1 MTDLSN
7 ARPHAGATPKSLSLA
22 PEEDDVLRLLAGRDG
37 HFRLESGHHGDR
49 WLDLETLCFNVFACE
64 QMAIRLCTRLA
75 GHEIDA
81 VCGPLVEGAFV
92 ALMVAEE
99 LVLPFTYSSP
109 SEAPAGDRL
118 FPVKYRIPGPL
129 RPRLKGRR
137 VAVVNDV
144 IGAGSAVRG
153 TLDDL
158 RACGAKPMVIGAL
171 AVVGDYADKMAE
183 ENEVPLETLAR
194 IKSGIWAPN
203 ECPLCAR
210 DVPLTNPQEP
220 EAAGESGSAR

>member
-1 MTDLSN
+1 MAESSSN
-7 ARPHAGATPKSLSLA
+7 LRPEAGARPRPPQAAAG
-22 PEEDDVLRLLAGRDG
+22 DDVLALFPARAG

-49 WLDLETLCFNVFACE
+49 WMDLESLCFNVFAVQE
-64 QMAIRLCTRLA
+64 MAVRLCTRLA

-99 LVLPFTYSSP
+99 LVLPFTYSTP
-109 SEAPAGDRL
+109 SDPVPGDRL
-118 FPVKYRIPGPL
+118 FPVKYRIPAVL
-129 RPRLKGRR
+129 RPKLKGRR

-158 RACGAKPMVIGAL
+158 RACGAKPLVIGAL
-171 AVVGDYADKMAE
+171 AVVGGAADKLAD

-194 IKSGIWAPN
+194 IESGIWAPN
-203 ECPLCAR
+203 ECPLCAEN
-210 DVPLTNPQEP
+210 VPLTNPTDP
-220 EAAGESGSAR
+220 AG

>member
-1 MTDLSN
+1 MQSDQGVPS
-7 ARPHAGATPKSLSLA
+7 
-22 PEEDDVLRLLAGRDG
+22 EQDDVLRQLPAREG

-49 WLDLETLCFNVFACE
+49 WMDLETLCFNVFAAQ
-64 QMAIRLCTRLA
+64 QMAIRLCSRLA

-99 LVLPFTYSSP
+99 LVLPFTYS
-109 SEAPAGDRL
+109 APAEPLAGDRL

-129 RPRLKGRR
+129 RPKLKGRR

-158 RACGAKPMVIGAL
+158 RACGARPIVIGAL
-171 AVVGDYADKMAE
+171 AVVGDAGDKLAE
-183 ENEVPLETLAR
+183 ENDVPLETLAR
-194 IKSGIWAPN
+194 IKAGIWAPN

-210 DVPLTNPQEP
+210 NVPLTNPQDP
-220 EAAGESGSAR
+220 GASAESASAR

>member
-1 MTDLSN
+1 MQSDQVVREQIMQN
-7 ARPHAGATPKSLSLA
+7 EQG
-22 PEEDDVLRLLAGRDG
+22 DVLRLLSGRDG
-37 HFRLESGHHGDR
+37 HFRMESGHHGDR

-99 LVLPFTYSSP
+99 LVLPFTYSAP

-118 FPVKYRIPGPL
+118 FPVKYRIPNPL
-129 RPRLKGRR
+129 RPKLKGRR

-158 RACGAKPMVIGAL
+158 RVCGAKVVVIGSL
-171 AVVGDYADKMAE
+171 AVVGDAADKLAE
-183 ENEVPLETLAR
+183 ENDVPLETLAR

-203 ECPLCAR
+203 ECPLCAQN
-210 DVPLTNPQEP
+210 VPLTNPQDTD
-220 EAAGESGSAR
+220 ASGGGASAR

>member
-1 MTDLSN
+1 M
-7 ARPHAGATPKSLSLA
+7 A
-22 PEEDDVLRLLAGRDG
+22 PSPEADLLALIPGRDG

-49 WLDLETLCFNVFACE
+49 WLDLEALCFNVFAAQE
-64 QMAIRLCTRLA
+64 MAVRLCTRLA
-75 GHEIDA
+75 GHDIDA

-99 LVLPFTYSSP
+99 LVLPFTYSTP
-109 SEAPAGDRL
+109 SDPMPGDRL
-118 FPVKYRIPGPL
+118 FPVKYRIPAVL

-158 RACGAKPMVIGAL
+158 RACGAKPLVIGAL
-171 AVVGDYADKMAE
+171 AVVGEAADKIAE
-183 ENEVPLETLAR
+183 ENDVPLETLAR
-194 IKSGIWAPN
+194 LRSGIWAPN
-203 ECPLCAR
+203 ECPLCAQGVALT
-210 DVPLTNPQEP
+210 DPLEGPP
-220 EAAGESGSAR
+220 LAP